1 MRSLNGTALTRFLWK
16 IECLHIFRLFEICV
30 AHFPNYTRNKL
41 SSLSSNNWNFEC
53 QLIVIN
59 QGGYLVLLFLKQ
71 DNNRLFF
78 EFLCAL
84 EGADYLCIKYLVIN
98 QDSILFLWYKSYK
111 GVKAIRIGFPLVY
124 YVGKVTRLSSDIN
137 VAYKR
142 CIEWTS
148 TVELRKTN
156 WRSIEQV
163 EMTSLNVIICLPNI
177 YLLWLITQ
185 MSKTCH
191 LKPCIGHLMHFLVCS
206 LSEQNTHKSTKKNSL
221 FDSLSK

>member
-1 MRSLNGTALTRFLWK
+1 MFDTAV
-16 IECLHIFRLFEICV
+16 C
-30 AHFPNYTRNKL
+30 
-41 SSLSSNNWNFEC
+41 
-53 QLIVIN
+53 VIN
-59 QGGYLVLLFLKQ
+59 CAIHKIIPGPEIDIINQSPSLTYLAYWGELGNLLLLPFLKQ

-84 EGADYLCIKYLVIN
+84 EVADYLCIKYLVIN
-98 QDSILFLWYKSYK
+98 QDSILFLWHKSYK

-124 YVGKVTRLSSDIN
+124 YAGKVTRLSSDIT

-148 TVELRKTN
+148 AVELRKTN

-163 EMTSLNVIICLPNI
+163 EMTSLNVIIYLPNI

-185 MSKTCH
+185 MSETCH
-191 LKPCIGHLMHFLVCS
+191 LKPCIGHLMHFLICS
-206 LSEQNTHKSTKKNSL
+206 LKWTEHP
-221 FDSLSK
+221 